1 MKRIKTS
8 VLIFFIFSL
17 IFSTN
22 TFGRKL
28 KWRGSG
34 DWRAENR
41 YIMMFDS
48 HNVENIIGE
57 VITVE
62 KFVPIKGMSS
72 GIFLIIKT
80 EKEIISI
87 HLGPSWYIENQDIKI
102 EPKEM
107 VEIKGRRIN
116 FNGKQAII
124 AGKVEKGNKMLRLRD
139 ENGLPVWIGW
149 KKK

>member
-1 MKRIKTS
+1 MKKIRTS
-8 VLIFFIFSL
+8 VLIFFIFSF

-22 TFGRKL
+22 TFGRKV

-34 DWRAENR
+34 DWRVENR

-57 VITVE
+57 VITVG
-62 KFVPIKGMSS
+62 KFVPIKAMSP

-107 VEIKGRRIN
+107 VEIKGTRIN
-116 FNGKQAII
+116 FNGKPVII
-124 AGKVEKGNKMLRLRD
+124 AGQVKKGDKILRIREK
-139 ENGLPVWIGW
+139 NGLPVWIGW
-149 KKK
+149 KQK